1 MSQEVMPVFELN
13 LTDRL
18 ENFLADHTKQGKP
31 MKTEGGVK
39 YPAEDYAYVPDKEK
53 PSTWKLRL
61 SEGKPGNI
69 TRRQL
74 GRAAAAFSPGG
85 FRGRKVQIP
94 SADKAKVKRK
104 IRGAYSKL
112 GVKREDVPAAIKG
125 TSKEVNTNFM
135 VWKEA
140 DGHRWLAR
148 YSNNFR
154 DNDNPPEI
162 IAKESHERFVEM
174 VDKGEV
180 EYPELWLWH
189 VPEWRWGK
197 ATWVAWDDGQDGTG
211 FALAGGTVD
220 KGCEWLAEMI
230 DKAEN
235 VLVSHGMPITQMER
249 SESDPT
255 VITRH
260 ITKEIS
266 PLLARA
272 AANKI
277 TGFEILK
284 EKETDM
290 IPQEKRDALVS
301 EWGLDPDKLAEL
313 EALNVTVASE
323 AKEQGLEFKEETE
336 TETPEAEVETTE
348 VAAETADEQE
358 TETTEVSY
366 ATREEVA
373 EALVQTHAP
382 LIEAV
387 QSLAAQVVA
396 LGEEVKSLKRTD
408 DEKVAEKASL
418 TPAASVMDWFKLR
431 AVGSTEAKVDGRNK
445 LGKSKPKE
453 TEPVKP
459 KVHPIPFINDMIL
472 GTPNRND

>member
-1 MSQEVMPVFELN
+1 
-13 LTDRL
+13 
-18 ENFLADHTKQGKP
+18 
-31 MKTEGGVK
+31 
-39 YPAEDYAYVPDKEK
+39 
-53 PSTWKLRL
+53 L

-74 GRAAAAFSPGG
+74 GRAAAAFSHGG

-94 SADKAKVKRK
+94 SADRAKVKRK
-104 IRGAYSKL
+104 IRSAYSKL
-112 GVKREDVPAAIKG
+112 GVKREDMPVAIK
-125 TSKEVNTNFM
+125 EVSEKSHSNFM

-140 DGHRWLAR
+140 DGYRWLAR

-174 VDKGEV
+174 VDKGDV

-211 FALAGGTVD
+211 FAMAGGQVD
-220 KGCEWLAEMI
+220 KGCEWLAETI
-230 DKAEN
+230 DKTEN

-249 SESDPT
+249 SDSDPT
-255 VITRH
+255 VIVRH

-290 IPQEKRDALVS
+290 IPETKRDALVS
-301 EWGLDPDKLAEL
+301 EWGLDPEKLAQL
-313 EALNVTVASE
+313 EALNAQTASD
-323 AKEQGLEFKEETE
+323 AKEAGLEFKEETE

-348 VAAETADEQE
+348 VATEIPDEQA
-358 TETTEVSY
+358 TEVSY

-373 EALVQTHAP
+373 EALVQTHTP

-387 QSLAAQVVA
+387 QNLAAQVVA

-431 AVGSTEAKVDGRNK
+431 AVGSAEAKVDGRTE
-445 LGKSKPKE
+445 LGKAKPKE
-453 TEPVKP
+453 TEVPKP
-459 KVHPIPFINDMIL
+459 KVHPIPFINEML
-472 GTPNRND
+472 TANLNRND